1 MKKVILIAIF
11 FVGCSSDSSEKKI
24 PSFNQKMAFQHLLDQ
39 CSYGPRNP
47 GSEGHQ
53 EFSKYLEEYL
63 SSLSKNVIIQEFSY
77 TEHLTTKKRKGK
89 NLIAQFNLESEERL
103 LLGAHWDTRSLS
115 DEDPDEEKKLLPV
128 LGANDGASGTAVLM
142 ELASIFSK
150 NNPPIGIDIVFFDAE
165 DVGINGKPYTFAMG
179 SEYFSKNLPIEK
191 PNFAIIV
198 DMVGDKFLKIPIER
212 FSYQVNPEMVKEIW
226 GLANDLGLSAFEY
239 RIGYEF
245 YDDHVPLWENAQ
257 IPAIDIIDFDY
268 PNLFYNYWHTQKD
281 TPENCSPQSLYQVGT
296 LLLNYIYD

>member
-1 MKKVILIAIF
+1 MKKNILIAIF
-11 FVGCSSDSSEKKI
+11 LVGCSSDISEKNI
-24 PSFNQKMAFQHLLDQ
+24 PTFNQKMAFQHLLNQ

-77 TEHLTTKKRKGK
+77 TEHLTAKKRKGK

-115 DEDPDEEKKLLPV
+115 DEDPDEEKRSLPV

-198 DMVGDKFLKIPIER
+198 DMVGDKSLKIPIER

-226 GLANDLGLSAFEY
+226 SLANDLGLNAFEY
-239 RIGYEF
+239 RVGYEI

-281 TPENCSPQSLYQVGT
+281 IPENCSPQSLYQVGT

>member
-1 MKKVILIAIF
+1 MKKIILIAIF

-239 RIGYEF
+239 RIGYEI

-281 TPENCSPQSLYQVGT
+281 IPENCSPQSLQQVGT

>member
-1 MKKVILIAIF
+1 MKKNILIAIF
-11 FVGCSSDSSEKKI
+11 LVGCSSDISEKNI
-24 PSFNQKMAFQHLLDQ
+24 PTFNQKMAYQHLLDQ

-115 DEDPDEEKKLLPV
+115 DEDPDEEKRSLPV

-198 DMVGDKFLKIPIER
+198 DMVGDKSLKIPIER

-226 GLANDLGLSAFEY
+226 SLANDLGLNAFEY
-239 RIGYEF
+239 RVGYEI

-281 TPENCSPQSLYQVGT
+281 IPENCSPQSLYQVGT

>member
-1 MKKVILIAIF
+1 MKKIILITIF

-63 SSLSKNVIIQEFSY
+63 SLLSKNVIIQEFSY

-198 DMVGDKFLKIPIER
+198 DMVGDKSLKIPIER

-226 GLANDLGLSAFEY
+226 SLASDLGLSAFEY
-239 RIGYEF
+239 RVGYEI

-281 TPENCSPQSLYQVGT
+281 IPENCSPQSLYQVGT

>member
-1 MKKVILIAIF
+1 MKKNILIAIF
-11 FVGCSSDSSEKKI
+11 LVGCSSDISEKNI
-24 PSFNQKMAFQHLLDQ
+24 PTFNQKMAYQHLLDQ

-77 TEHLTTKKRKGK
+77 TEHLTAKKRKGK

-115 DEDPDEEKKLLPV
+115 DEDPDEEKRSLPV
-128 LGANDGASGTAVLM
+128 LGANDGASGTAVLK

-191 PNFAIIV
+191 PNFAIIF
-198 DMVGDKFLKIPIER
+198 DMVGDKSLKIPIER

-226 GLANDLGLSAFEY
+226 SLANDLGLNAFEY
-239 RIGYEF
+239 RVGYEI

-281 TPENCSPQSLYQVGT
+281 IPENCSPQSLYQVGT

>member
-1 MKKVILIAIF
+1 MKKIILIAIF

-239 RIGYEF
+239 RIGYEI

-281 TPENCSPQSLYQVGT
+281 IPENCSPQSLHQVGT